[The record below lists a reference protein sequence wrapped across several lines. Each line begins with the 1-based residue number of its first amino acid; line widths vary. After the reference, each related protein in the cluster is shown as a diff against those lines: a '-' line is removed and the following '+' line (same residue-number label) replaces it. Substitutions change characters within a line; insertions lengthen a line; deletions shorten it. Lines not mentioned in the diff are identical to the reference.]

1 MDTINAIVSYFEH
14 PSNYIQYISSPE
26 YITLD
31 LPHIDAMAA
40 EGHFTKLSQLYP
52 SLFYCLALSLCRLVL
67 QQILFKPLAIYAL
80 KLDAVDI
87 KVHKDIAARVK
98 SSKTRLSKQEIESI
112 SKQSGMSIEE
122 VNDEIWSRR
131 RSLVQNKKMVKFIEA
146 SWRFIF
152 YTAFCIMGYYTLFVP
167 TPVPWV
173 LRTEDH
179 WTGWPMQPVYP
190 MVKYYYLVEL
200 GAYFHQL
207 LWTDVSRSDSL
218 EMIIHHIVTIFL
230 IVLSYLCNFTRIGTT
245 VLILHDPSD
254 VFLESAKVVNYVS
267 KVKGREYWSHLCD
280 VLFAI
285 FAISFFVLRLVIYPY
300 WVFYSSY
307 VVVEGSMGSNW
318 TGFWIYFGLLMA
330 LQLLHV
336 FWFYLISKMIYRLLT
351 TGIEKDERSDDDD
364 DDIDGPNAETSESQ
378 IKESKKAQ

>member
-1 MDTINAIVSYFEH
+1 
-14 PSNYIQYISSPE
+14 
-26 YITLD
+26 
-31 LPHIDAMAA
+31 
-40 EGHFTKLSQLYP
+40 
-52 SLFYCLALSLCRLVL
+52 
-67 QQILFKPLAIYAL
+67 
-80 KLDAVDI
+80 
-87 KVHKDIAARVK
+87 
-98 SSKTRLSKQEIESI
+98 
-112 SKQSGMSIEE
+112 
-122 VNDEIWSRR
+122 
-131 RSLVQNKKMVKFIEA
+131 
-146 SWRFIF
+146 
-152 YTAFCIMGYYTLFVP
+152 MGYYTLFVP